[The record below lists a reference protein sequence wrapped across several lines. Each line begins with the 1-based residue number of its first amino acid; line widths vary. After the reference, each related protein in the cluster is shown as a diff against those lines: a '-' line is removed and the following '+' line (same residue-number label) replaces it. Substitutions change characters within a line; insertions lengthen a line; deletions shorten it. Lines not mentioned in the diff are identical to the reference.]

1 MECWGG
7 PGIRI
12 ACLMYSMSF
21 SFSLARPTGRFLY
34 NFWHGNTLIPWK
46 EVLSVTLPFLLT
58 LRYGWMDGW
67 IASVCVSML
76 WLQYVFLLPISLQ
89 KVLLWSQFPVCD
101 ITSQY
106 LSSSP
111 CLTNTTQLNLTGM
124 NGGFFGTV
132 VSLLCFSSYQS
143 ACFIY
148 LKVIIQLRLFG
159 SSPVSLFYTYTRTPL
174 YSTSLLVFQL
184 VDIQLAITPSLSRQW
199 EPGLLGRFLC
209 V

>member
-1 MECWGG
+1 
-7 PGIRI
+7 
-12 ACLMYSMSF
+12 MYSMSF
-21 SFSLARPTGRFLY
+21 SFSLARPTVKFLC

-67 IASVCVSML
+67 MDSICLCFNVVAAVC
-76 WLQYVFLLPISLQ
+76 LPPAYISAKSLTMITIP
-89 KVLLWSQFPVCD
+89 FCD